1 MIKVLVV
8 DDERLVR
15 KGLVS
20 GVDWHSLGCMVVG
33 EAENGMEGMECFYK
47 CNPDLIITDIRMPKM
62 DGIQMITEL
71 RENNVDMDVIFLT
84 AYNEF
89 SYAQKAIKL
98 LAADYILKPFEDGEL
113 EESVL
118 RIKDMI
124 IDKKKNNKDVDKIE
138 IQVKSGEK
146 SGYVIEA
153 MDYIRD
159 NYYDFDL
166 SVDSIAEILDIS
178 GSHLSRTFKKETDY
192 TVLSYITQYRIRK
205 AKVLL
210 SDYRNKVYEVSSLVG
225 YRDNTYFS
233 SIFKKITGISPSEYQ
248 ACNREISEKSKQ

>member
-1 MIKVLVV
+1 MIRVLVV

-15 KGLVS
+15 KGMVS

-33 EAENGMEGMECFYK
+33 EAANGREGLECFYK
-47 CNPDLIITDIRMPKM
+47 YSPDLIITDIRMPKM
-62 DGIQMITEL
+62 DGIQMISQL
-71 RENNVDMDVIFLT
+71 REDNVNTDVIFLT

-113 EESVL
+113 EESIL
-118 RIKDMI
+118 AIKDKI
-124 IDKKKNNKDVDKIE
+124 IDKKKINNDMDKIE
-138 IQVKSGEK
+138 IQIKSGDK

-153 MDYIRD
+153 MDYIEN

-166 SVDSIAEILDIS
+166 SVDSVAEKLDIS
-178 GSHLSRTFKKETDY
+178 CSHLSRIFKKETNC
-192 TVLSYITQYRIRK
+192 TVLSYITQYRIQK
-205 AKVLL
+205 AKLLL
-210 SDYRNKVYEVSSLVG
+210 SDHRNKVYEVSNLVG

-233 SIFKKITGISPSEYQ
+233 SIFKKTTGISPSEYQ
-248 ACNREISEKSKQ
+248 ICNGRISEKSKQ